1 MKYGTIWHRL
11 IAYYAHGDL
20 NNKIASAPDF
30 NFSNLPVDVNVDA
43 DEKDEGD
50 HTMNHQVEIYEI
62 DLDVERVRPQVSGL
76 DQCVVVAV
84 GGGGCGCGGV
94 SNNNNSLQLK
104 ELRGVVCDGENNN
117 GQNIE

>member
-1 MKYGTIWHRL
+1 MSLCNLLHFL
-11 IAYYAHGDL
+11 NL

-50 HTMNHQVEIYEI
+50 HTMNYQVEIYEI

-76 DQCVVVAV
+76 DQCV
-84 GGGGCGCGGV
+84 GGGGCCRGV
-94 SNNNNSLQLK
+94 AENNNSLKLK
-104 ELRGVVCDGENNN
+104 ELWGIVCD
-117 GQNIE
+117 